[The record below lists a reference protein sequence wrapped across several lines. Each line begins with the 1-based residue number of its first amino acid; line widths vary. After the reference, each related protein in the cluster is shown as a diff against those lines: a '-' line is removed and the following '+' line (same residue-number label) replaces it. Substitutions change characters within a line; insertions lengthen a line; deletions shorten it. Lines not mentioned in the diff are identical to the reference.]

1 MSEAPRRPFFV
12 VQTPMKYALLL
23 AALFILP
30 LINSWLV
37 YGGTISNEDL
47 AYSAIA
53 SLVLVNPLA
62 TIIVAAVFAWRH
74 GFSVTA
80 PWLFGIAFL
89 PAALVVYNETALPF
103 ALVYVGAG
111 YLGEG
116 VGLGLKRLLAA
127 LRNRSDA
134 PGTPR

>member
-1 MSEAPRRPFFV
+1 MSHVNRAVERRP
-12 VQTPMKYALLL
+12 QR
-23 AALFILP
+23 
-30 LINSWLV
+30 
-37 YGGTISNEDL
+37 
-47 AYSAIA
+47 YSL
-53 SLVLVNPLA
+53 SPRCWRLVNPLA

-103 ALVYVGAG
+103 ALVYVAAG